1 MLLRPK
7 ADFLL
12 FQKKRMEEML
22 YLEHVVLDTRD
33 GLHMVNL
40 LRRMR
45 IHMLVVIA
53 LDQDLEK

>member
-1 MLLRPK
+1 
-7 ADFLL
+7 
-12 FQKKRMEEML
+12 MEEML

-45 IHMLVVIA
+45 THMLVVIA